1 MSEPTTFVKISRSI
15 LNWEWYK
22 DANTAR
28 VFLHLLIKANYN
40 EGNFK
45 GVLIKRGE
53 VVTSYKSIADELG
66 ITEKN
71 ARTAIN
77 HLKQTGEVAS
87 TKYSKFQVIK
97 LNNYDKFQ
105 SSRQADGQA
114 SDRQTAGNGQAS
126 GNNQRNK
133 ESKKLRNKESNSIST
148 KNFVPPT
155 LEEVKA
161 YCSERKNN
169 IDAEKFYDYYSAN
182 GWVQGKGKP
191 IKDWKACVRTW
202 ERRGFRKP
210 IEDNKE
216 PPSFDIDS
224 LEQKMMYSDNVC

>member
-1 MSEPTTFVKISRSI
+1 MSEPTTFVKISRS
-15 LNWEWYK
+15 LPNWEWYK
-22 DANTAR
+22 DANTMR
-28 VFLHLLIKANYN
+28 VFIHLLIKANYN

-77 HLKQTGEVAS
+77 HLKQTGSVAS

-114 SDRQTAGNGQAS
+114 SGRQTAGNGQAS

-133 ESKKLRNKESNSIST
+133 EINSIST
-148 KNFVPPT
+148 KNCVPPT
-155 LEEVKA
+155 REEVKN
-161 YCSERKNN
+161 YCEQRNN
-169 IDAEKFYDYYSAN
+169 SVDADRFYDYYSAN

-191 IKDWKACVRTW
+191 IRDWKACVRTW
-202 ERRGFRKP
+202 ERGFRKP
-210 IEDNKE
+210 TEDNKE

-224 LEQKMMYSDNVC
+224 IEQKMRYSDDAC

>member
-45 GVLIKRGE
+45 GVVIKRGE
-53 VVTSYKSIADELG
+53 VVTSYKSIAAELD

-71 ARTAIN
+71 ARTALN

-105 SSRQADGQA
+105 SSGQADGQSCGSQEA
-114 SDRQTAGNGQAS
+114 VNGQAS

-133 ESKKLRNKESNSIST
+133 EEKKLRNKEDTNSCT
-148 KNFVPPT
+148 KKFVPPT
-155 LEEVKA
+155 LEEVKE
-161 YCSERKNN
+161 YCLDRGNTV
-169 IDAEKFYDYYSAN
+169 DAERFIDYYTTN

-191 IKDWKACVRTW
+191 IKDWKATVRNW
-202 ERRGFRKP
+202 ERNTIGGK
-210 IEDNKE
+210 IEREEERDYNPE
-216 PPSFDIDS
+216 N
-224 LEQKMMYSDNVC
+224 LWR